1 MPTAPADAAPSSLA
15 ASLPWLLRL
24 RFALFLG
31 LLLAYAGAWCA
42 LGLRVPVAP
51 VLCVFALALGS
62 VPAMAACRR
71 RLPLP
76 QLVAAGLV
84 FDALLLFALLG
95 LSGGPANPFTALFLV
110 LVTLAAMLLRP
121 AFAWT
126 MVALCAALFALLFKF
141 HLPLIAHG
149 MPAPCCQEGEDGLSF
164 HLYGMWVAFVAV
176 AACVAA
182 FVSRMADAVRARE
195 AQLGEAHEKANRFA
209 ALAALSAGAAH
220 EIASPLS
227 TIAVAAKEMER
238 AAEGE
243 FREDAKLIRAE
254 VDRCRAILDG
264 MNPGEGG
271 AADAAQVGNVC
282 AALTARFGA
291 ALVCDMGQGAEQARL
306 PMGAADAQRMLG
318 NLVKNAVQAGG
329 ASPVRLTAQLAD
341 DRLRLL
347 IEDAGPGMDGAT
359 LARAGEPFFTTKE
372 PGQGMGL
379 GLFVARLLAERAGGT
394 LTLDSAPGRGT
405 RAALEFP
412 A

>member
-1 MPTAPADAAPSSLA
+1 MPTAPADAAPSSLT

-31 LLLAYAGAWCA
+31 LLLAHVGAWCA

-51 VLCVFALALGS
+51 VLSVFAIALGS

-76 QLVAAGLV
+76 HLVAAGLV
-84 FDALLLFALLG
+84 LDALLLFALLG

-126 MVALCAALFALLFKF
+126 MVALCAGLFALLFKF
-141 HLPLIAHG
+141 HLPLIADG
-149 MPAPCCQEGEDGLSF
+149 MPAPCCQEGEEGLSF

-182 FVSRMADAVRARE
+182 FVSRMAAAMRARE

-243 FREDAKLIRAE
+243 LREDAKLIRAE

-264 MNPGEGG
+264 MNPGQAG
-271 AADAAQVGNVC
+271 AETPAQVGAVC
-282 AALTARFGA
+282 AAVATRFG
-291 ALVCDMGQGAEQARL
+291 VPCDMGPEAAQATL
-306 PMGAADAQRMLG
+306 PMDAAAAERMLG
-318 NLVKNAVQAGG
+318 NLVKNAVEACGKK
-329 ASPVRLTAQLAD
+329 PVLLCARRAD
-341 DRLRLL
+341 GHLRL
-347 IEDAGPGMDGAT
+347 EVSDEGPGMDPAV
-359 LARAGEPFFTTKE
+359 LARAGEPFFTTKD
-372 PGQGMGL
+372 PGRGMGL
-379 GLFVARLLAERAGGT
+379 GLFISRLLTERAGGRFT
-394 LTLDSAPGRGT
+394 IESGRGT
-405 RAALEFP
+405 RITLEFP
-412 A
+412 AP